1 MPSNRLELNGRLA
14 MTLSSP
20 ILAVLDA
27 RPCATAASLFNTASI
42 AINNLRDAGAAVLGV
57 ALNRV
62 RGLLRRWL
70 QVAPSVAGQRTEAS
84 HIRLLMLSDEGL
96 RRAHDGGWP

>member
-27 RPCATAASLFNTASI
+27 RAGASAASLFNTASI
-42 AINNLRDAGAAVLGV
+42 AINNLKDAGADVLGV

-62 RGLLRRWL
+62 CIPLRC
-70 QVAPSVAGQRTEAS
+70 
-84 HIRLLMLSDEGL
+84 
-96 RRAHDGGWP
+96 